1 LVLRPLTMRTLMNLP
16 EETSEQDIR
25 RNGAV
30 LTGAN
35 KRSLSDIYEVD
46 PLRDPRW
53 QKLLD
58 QHPQASIFHSVGW
71 LDALHRTYGYE
82 PVVLTTSPPESSLEN
97 GLVFCRIRSWVTG
110 RRLVSLPFSDY
121 CEPLCDGGEEF
132 ESLIGHLHATGIGQ
146 PWKYVEIRPRQES
159 LADTMKKLGFGVVGK
174 YTLHRV
180 DLEPAAEEIFR
191 RVDKH
196 SVQRRVRRAERT
208 GIVEVCGRSE
218 RLLKDFYRLMVRTRA
233 RHNLPPQPY
242 AWFQNLVDCLGEA
255 VELRLAYLKN
265 IPLGAVLILHFK
277 DTTYYKY
284 GCSDEKFHSL
294 GVMPFL
300 LWRALLR
307 AKAIGSRIL
316 DLGRTEDSQSGL
328 IEFKNHWTPV
338 SSWLTYW
345 KFPAEPFRTSSQD
358 WKLGMVKRIC
368 AYMPER
374 LLAGAGALFYRH
386 IG

>member
-1 LVLRPLTMRTLMNLP
+1 M
-16 EETSEQDIR
+16 
-25 RNGAV
+25 
-30 LTGAN
+30 
-35 KRSLSDIYEVD
+35 SDIYEVD

-53 QKLLD
+53 QKLLG

-121 CEPLCDGGEEF
+121 CEPLCDLGEEF

-146 PWKYVEIRPRQES
+146 QWKYLELRPRQES
-159 LADTMKKLGFGVVGK
+159 LADTMKKLGFSAVGK

-265 IPLGAVLILHFK
+265 VPLGAVLILHFK

-284 GCSDEKFHSL
+284 GCSDGKFHSL

-345 KFPAEPFRTSSQD
+345 KFPAEPLRTSSQD

-374 LLAGAGALFYRH
+374 LLAGAGALIYRH